1 MNYRFMIGHLFQE
14 KRIISWWLISRA
26 SEPFMNDFL
35 KTVTDQS
42 FGEQVLRETRPVLVD
57 YWASWCGPCRII
69 APMVEA
75 SAEQY
80 AGRLTVAQLNI
91 DENPLTPTRYAVRG
105 IPTLMIFK
113 NGQPVAT
120 RVGSLSRRELDAFI
134 SAHA

>member
-1 MNYRFMIGHLFQE
+1 
-14 KRIISWWLISRA
+14 
-26 SEPFMNDFL
+26 MNDFL

>member
-1 MNYRFMIGHLFQE
+1 
-14 KRIISWWLISRA
+14 
-26 SEPFMNDFL
+26 MNDSL
-35 KTVTDQS
+35 KTVTDQT
-42 FGEQVLRETRPVLVD
+42 FGEQVLHATRPVLVD
-57 YWASWCGPCRII
+57 YWASWCGPCRMIG
-69 APMVEA
+69 PMLEA

-80 AGRLTVAQLNI
+80 ADRLTVAKLNI